1 MSLENTH
8 DIGKVKIVMVGAG
21 GGASSLSDLSDTNI
35 VNPLNGQLLGY
46 NSLTGKWGNVNGGGG
61 GGDSYAG
68 LGIGKKK
75 TVTSGVIDTDIEL
88 HRAPIV
94 GDRLLVWFDAGVD
107 SPTGIITYNNGTAVT
122 SNVES
127 VSLLSYKNGWNIFEF
142 KNDGLLYVNCWVRV
156 QNVPIPN
163 NTLSGLSDTQIS
175 TTPTDGQ
182 VLTFDGVNN
191 KWKNK
196 ALPTVAANTG
206 TANAELKKLKIGNV
220 VYNADSVK
228 HYDVSAISNGAIS
241 VSVPNAGHLDGEII
255 AVNTGAYTGTTSSA
269 WTLSLSDGQTI
280 EALTMSKA
288 DGTAFTDAITANCL
302 LFVKCDI
309 GNSTA
314 VVLGIAGAGTTVQ
327 ANPTGTP
334 TAYLDKLKVGNGVYD
349 TSAIK
354 PCNVSSITSSTTG
367 IINIPVVDTNIVGK
381 IIAVSTGAYSGTTT
395 NAWALSLTSGGSQ
408 VPIAMSKADGTA
420 FTDELTANELL
431 LVYVDTTID
440 HEQAIVLDIPVNTT
454 EIKTATGNPITL
466 TDAIAGNALEAS
478 AEIVA
483 TQDLHG
489 YDKPWAGGAGL
500 NKCNPDAVALVTSDT
515 GGIQRNGLEF
525 NTAGT
530 YTLSAGVNLASG
542 ELDIRKYSNGTY
554 TWVGT
559 LVTTS
564 AHNTFTNT
572 IADGEKLIL
581 FGPLGMDED
590 AVKSALINAKVMV
603 EIGSTAHTYE
613 PYSNICPIT
622 GFSTVTITNVDS
634 ESHTATVTVSL
645 GSTVYGG
652 TLDVT
657 SGELTVTHANIASYN
672 GETIGEPWISS
683 MDEYSEGGTPTTGAQ
698 VVYTLATPTT
708 TTLTAAQLALVKGY
722 NQLSCNSGDMEITYK
737 ASGLDALKERVDEL
751 EDAVEDLE
759 TDLASKT
766 DTSVVGTVENGTTAS
781 QAYAVGEHFIRND
794 KFCTCIS
801 AIASGATLT
810 LNTNYVEGTI
820 AEAIYKLTSYLE
832 QTVTLS
838 TSTDTTVT
846 FSDAS
851 ITANSLID
859 LAVSEWGLIPSN
871 VVVASGTCTVTMP
884 QVDSAHSVTVRIYV
898 R

>member
-35 VNPLNGQLLGY
+35 VNPSNGQLLGY

-94 GDRLLVWFDAGVD
+94 GDRLLIWFDAGVD
-107 SPTGIITYNNGTAVT
+107 NPTGIITYNNGTAVT

-142 KNDGLLYVNCWVRV
+142 KNDGLLYINCWVRV

-182 VLTFDGVNN
+182 VLTFDGDNN
-191 KWKNK
+191 KWKNM
-196 ALPTVAANTG
+196 ALPTVQANTG

-269 WTLSLSDGQTI
+269 WTLSLSDGQTM
-280 EALTMSKA
+280 EALTMSKG
-288 DGTAFTDAITANCL
+288 GTAFTDAITANCL

-334 TAYLDKLKVGNGVYD
+334 TSYLDKLKVGNGVYD

-367 IINIPVVDTNIVGK
+367 IINIPVVDTNIIGK

-420 FTDELTANELL
+420 FTDDLTANELL

-454 EIKTATGNPITL
+454 EIKTVSGNPITL

-483 TQDLHG
+483 SQSG
-489 YDKPWAGGAGL
+489 
-500 NKCNPDAVALVTSDT
+500 S
-515 GGIQRNGLEF
+515 
-525 NTAGT
+525 GT
-530 YTLSAGVNLASG
+530 PSP
-542 ELDIRKYSNGTY
+542 
-554 TWVGT
+554 
-559 LVTTS
+559 
-564 AHNTFTNT
+564 TN
-572 IADGEKLIL
+572 
-581 FGPLGMDED
+581 
-590 AVKSALINAKVMV
+590 VR
-603 EIGSTAHTYE
+603 
-613 PYSNICPIT
+613 PIS
-622 GFSTVTITNVDS
+622 GFSSVTITREDAQGQ
-634 ESHTATVTVSL
+634 TATVTVAL

-652 TLDVT
+652 SLNLTT
-657 SGELTVTHANIASYN
+657 GELTITHAYKQIVKTTSAFYREKVGTNTSLFAWDMGTDYHGVSHGDAVVPDIISNYLPKTSAGGLWSTDASGITTRN
-672 GETIGEPWISS
+672 DGNRIWLRIQGCTTVSEIET
-683 MDEYSEGGTPTTGAQ
+683 
-698 VVYTLATPTT
+698 YTDNNALYACWELATPTT

-722 NQLSCNSGDMEITYK
+722 NQLSCNSGEMEITYK

-766 DTSVVGTVENGTTAS
+766 DTSVVGPVESGTTAS
-781 QAYAVGEHFIRND
+781 QAYAVGEHFIRGG
-794 KFCTCIS
+794 KFCTAIA
-801 AIASGATLT
+801 AIASGGSFTLG
-810 LNTNYVEGTI
+810 TNYVEGTI
-820 AEAIYKLTSYLE
+820 AEAIYNLTFYLE

-838 TSTDTTVT
+838 TSAETTAT
-846 FSDAS
+846 FTSAK

-859 LAVSEWGLIPSN
+859 LAISEWGLIPSN